1 MRRFALIG
9 KDIHGSLSPA
19 IHSYCFNALSLDAV
33 YDIIDIDSES
43 RIPDV
48 ISKLRAG
55 SLDGVNVTAP
65 YKKDFMPYLDQL
77 NPRAE
82 SIGSVNCIHSNN
94 GKLIG
99 NNTDWFGFG
108 QSLRDFNNFDNV
120 IILGGGGVVPAVL
133 YYFETRNN
141 FSIHIIGRNLK
152 KIECFKNNNISI
164 YDFNNFDLDVEN
176 SIIINTIPST
186 AKIDWSSVMH
196 NINSQ
201 PRFAMDLNYHLK
213 ATEFL
218 NYFDSSVKVK
228 NGLDMLI
235 HQALMSVDIWYER
248 DVTSSI
254 DICKLKEYL
263 TR

>member
-1 MRRFALIG
+1 MKRFALIG
-9 KDIHGSLSPA
+9 KDIQGSLSPT

-33 YDIIDIDSES
+33 YNIIDIDSDS
-43 RIPDV
+43 CIPDV
-48 ISKLRAG
+48 ISKLKSG
-55 SLDGVNVTAP
+55 SLDGINVTAP
-65 YKKDFMPYLDQL
+65 YKKDFIAYLDQL

-82 SIGSVNCIHSNN
+82 SIGSINCIHGNN

-141 FSIHIIGRNLK
+141 FSIYIIGRNLK
-152 KIECFKNNNISI
+152 KIECFEKNNISI

-186 AKIDWSSVMH
+186 AKIDWGSVMH

-218 NYFDSSVKVK
+218 NYFNSSVKIK

>member
-1 MRRFALIG
+1 MKRFALIG
-9 KDIHGSLSPA
+9 KDIQGSLSPT

-33 YDIIDIDSES
+33 YNIIDIDSDS
-43 RIPDV
+43 CIPDV
-48 ISKLRAG
+48 ISKLKSG
-55 SLDGVNVTAP
+55 SLDGINVTAP
-65 YKKDFMPYLDQL
+65 YKKDFIAYLDQL

-82 SIGSVNCIHSNN
+82 SIGSINCIHSNN

-108 QSLRDFNNFDNV
+108 QSLRDFNDFDNV

-152 KIECFKNNNISI
+152 KIECFEKNNIFI

-186 AKIDWSSVMH
+186 AKIDWSSVMY

-254 DICKLKEYL
+254 DVCKLKEYL

>member
-1 MRRFALIG
+1 MKRFALIG
-9 KDIHGSLSPA
+9 KDIQGSLSPT

-33 YDIIDIDSES
+33 YNIIDIDSDS
-43 RIPDV
+43 CIPDV
-48 ISKLRAG
+48 ISKLKSG
-55 SLDGVNVTAP
+55 SLDGINVTAP
-65 YKKDFMPYLDQL
+65 YKKDFIAYLDQL

-82 SIGSVNCIHSNN
+82 SIGSINCIHSNN

-108 QSLRDFNNFDNV
+108 QSLRDFNDFDNV

-152 KIECFKNNNISI
+152 KIECFEKNNIFI

-186 AKIDWSSVMH
+186 AKIDWSSVMY

>member
-1 MRRFALIG
+1 MKRFALIG
-9 KDIHGSLSPA
+9 KDIQGSLSPT

-33 YDIIDIDSES
+33 YNIIDIDSDS
-43 RIPDV
+43 CIPDI
-48 ISKLRAG
+48 ISKLKSG
-55 SLDGVNVTAP
+55 SLDGINVTAP
-65 YKKDFMPYLDQL
+65 YKKDFIAYLDQL

-82 SIGSVNCIHSNN
+82 SIGSINCIHSNN

-108 QSLRDFNNFDNV
+108 QSLRDFNDFDNV

-152 KIECFKNNNISI
+152 KIECFEKNNISI
-164 YDFNNFDLDVEN
+164 YDFNNFDLDVKN

-186 AKIDWSSVMH
+186 AKIDWSSVMY

-248 DVTSSI
+248 DATSSI